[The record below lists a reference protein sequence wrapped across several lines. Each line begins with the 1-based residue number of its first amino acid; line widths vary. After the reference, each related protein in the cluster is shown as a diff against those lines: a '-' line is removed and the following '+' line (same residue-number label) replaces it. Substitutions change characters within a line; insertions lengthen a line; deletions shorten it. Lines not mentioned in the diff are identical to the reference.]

1 MAAAIKHPRQ
11 HRHVEVGVV
20 VHAHFTLAVIE
31 AVQPAGILRNR
42 PVPRNRQRQKKRIQ
56 PGVIKTLAH
65 ITASGQDQASLPHRN
80 GSHASRERVKFLFAR
95 TSALCSAAVLK
106 EGPRTPTTGSNLL
119 RGEVPES
126 AVPVAVMV
134 YVPSS
139 VPGILKPP
147 PSAPTA
153 ISVAGGSSQW
163 RASTKRSLG
172 YAVRLLGSD
181 IERF

>member
-106 EGPRTPTTGSNLL
+106 E
-119 RGEVPES
+119 VPES